1 MSTSNIKMS
10 VQATGPG
17 LDLTIRVNGAAIY
30 QEQPATDVVVVSH
43 DFPDVEGNEYRLEIE
58 LSGKNETHTVVD
70 EEGNITS
77 DVRVIVN
84 GFELDGVNIDQLV
97 FEKSRY
103 SHDFNGSQPA
113 TVDQFFGDMG
123 CNGTVEFSWT
133 TPVFVWLLENN

>member
-30 QEQPATDVVVVSH
+30 QEQPTTDVVVVSH
-43 DFPDVEGNEYRLEIE
+43 DFPDVEGNEYLLEIE

-77 DVRVIVN
+77 DVRVVVT
-84 GFELDGVNIDQLV
+84 GFELDGVNIDQLL

-113 TVDQFFGDMG
+113 TLDRFFGEMG
-123 CNGTVEFSWT
+123 CNGKVEFSWT
-133 TPVFVWLLENN
+133 APVYAWLLENN